1 MKVLIIGAGKTARE
15 LLRRL
20 GKFWDVTLVDKSD
33 ERFPYFKKMKPVNR
47 LILGDASSN
56 LVLEEAGIEKTD
68 FFVAVTNRDDINFEA
83 CVLAKQH
90 RVKNIISM
98 INDSDNLQKFRELGV
113 RAICGSFMVAH
124 QIEIFL
130 ESPMML
136 ITSIG
141 EGRGEVME
149 IKVPRNSPAIGKSMR
164 NIHSKDWLVGA
175 IYRKGEIIIPHKET
189 TFQKDDLITI
199 VGHSSLF
206 KTISKLFTLDVPKFP
221 LEYGRNILVPVR
233 DEQDLETSVEEAIYL
248 AKDFK
253 ASKIIFLVLAETIY
267 IEYDAFIQK
276 IVQTAEGRVE
286 FDIKRVEKES
296 RFEEIIIEMTRRENI
311 GCVVT
316 NLYKLGMLEKL
327 IGPSKIVNLA
337 HRISCPLLVGKKQ
350 FPYKNILVPTNATRA
365 AELAAGVAIDIGRV
379 AKANVATASVSD
391 PVFMAS
397 KDSVKWAQTAM
408 RHIRHIGEMHHFPI
422 EEILLEGNPI
432 KEIVNTAKDFN
443 LIVIGSSTRGRSILN
458 PNVGER
464 IIHKAKSSVLIVTS

>member
-1 MKVLIIGAGKTARE
+1 MQ
-15 LLRRL
+15 
-20 GKFWDVTLVDKSD
+20 
-33 ERFPYFKKMKPVNR
+33 PVNR

-56 LVLEEAGIEKTD
+56 LVLEEAGIDKTD
-68 FFVAVTNRDDINFEA
+68 FFVAVTNRDEINFEA
-83 CVLAKQH
+83 CVIAQKH
-90 RVKNIISM
+90 RVKNIVTM

-113 RAICGSFMVAH
+113 RAICGSYIVAH
-124 QIEIFL
+124 QIERFL

-149 IKVPRNSPAIGKSMR
+149 IKVPRNSPAVGKSMR
-164 NIHSKDWLVGA
+164 DIRPKDWLVGA
-175 IYRKGEIIIPHKET
+175 IYRKGEIIIPHRDT
-189 TFQKDDLITI
+189 TFQENDLITV

-221 LEYGRNILVPVR
+221 LEYGRNILVHIR
-233 DEQDLETSVEEAIYL
+233 DEQDIEMSVEEAIYL

-253 ASKIIFLVLAETIY
+253 ASKIIFLVSSETVY
-267 IEYDAFIQK
+267 IEYEALIQK
-276 IVQTAEGRVE
+276 IVRLAEGRVE
-286 FDIKRVEKES
+286 FDIKRVEKENK
-296 RFEEIIIEMTRRENI
+296 FEETIIQMTRRENI

-316 NLYKLGMLEKL
+316 NLYKLGILEKL
-327 IGPSKIVNLA
+327 MGTSKIVNLA

-350 FPYKNILVPTNATRA
+350 FPYKSILVPTNATRA
-365 AELAAGVAIDIGRV
+365 AELAAGVAVDIGRV
-379 AKANVATASVSD
+379 AKARVATASVSD

-397 KDSVKWAQTAM
+397 KDSVKWAQTAL
-408 RHIRHIGEMHHFPI
+408 RHVRHIGEMHHCPI

-432 KEIVNTAKDFN
+432 KEIVNTAKEFD

>member
-1 MKVLIIGAGKTARE
+1 MKVLITGAGKTARE

-33 ERFPYFKKMKPVNR
+33 ERFAYFKKMKPVNR

-56 LVLEEAGIEKTD
+56 LVLEEAGIDKTD
-68 FFVAVTNRDDINFEA
+68 FFVAVTNRDEINFEA
-83 CVLAKQH
+83 CVIAKKH
-90 RVKNIISM
+90 GVKNIISM

-113 RAICGSFMVAH
+113 RTICGSFMIAH
-124 QIEIFL
+124 QIEIFM

-149 IKVPRNSPAIGKSMR
+149 IKVPRNSPAVGKSMGDIR
-164 NIHSKDWLVGA
+164 SKDWLVGA
-175 IYRKGEIIIPHKET
+175 IYRKGEIIIPHRDT

-206 KTISKLFTLDVPKFP
+206 KTIAKIFTLDIPKFP

-233 DEQDLETSVEEAIYL
+233 DEQDIKTSIEEAIYL
-248 AKDFK
+248 TKDFK
-253 ASKIIFLVLAETIY
+253 ASKIIFLVSSGAVYTGYE
-267 IEYDAFIQK
+267 AFIQK
-276 IVQTAEGRVE
+276 IIQLADGRVE
-286 FDIKRVEKES
+286 FDIKRVEKENKL
-296 RFEEIIIEMTRRENI
+296 EETIIEMTRRENI

-327 IGPSKIVNLA
+327 IGTSKIVDLA
-337 HRISCPLLVGKKQ
+337 HRISCPLLVAKKR
-350 FPYKNILVPTNATRA
+350 FPYKSILVPTNATRA
-365 AELAAGVAIDIGRV
+365 AELAAGVAVDIGRI
-379 AKANVATASVSD
+379 ARARVATASVSD
-391 PVFMAS
+391 PAFMAS
-397 KDSVKWAQTAM
+397 KDSVKWAQTAL
-408 RHIRHIGEMHHFPI
+408 RHVRQIGEMHRFPI

-432 KEIVNTAKDFN
+432 KEIVNTAKDFD
-443 LIVIGSSTRGRSILN
+443 LIVIGSSTRGMSILK
-458 PNVGER
+458 PNVGEH